1 MNFVINITII
11 SLLITAIILG
21 LIINYRLSLFK
32 KNKQDIFKTI
42 QDLRNSTQNMERML
56 NAARKNAQNISSQL
70 QEEMNKA
77 ILLRDDLLLMTE
89 RQISLS
95 DIPTPRPEQAS
106 ISFSPTA
113 PAPTTITSESEKE
126 LIEALQRLKEID
138 S

>member
-11 SLLITAIILG
+11 FLLITAIILG

-42 QDLRNSTQNMERML
+42 QDLRNSTQTMERML

-95 DIPTPRPEQAS
+95 DIPTPRPEQPS

>member
-42 QDLRNSTQNMERML
+42 QDLRNSTQTMERML

-95 DIPTPRPEQAS
+95 DIPTPRPEQPS

-113 PAPTTITSESEKE
+113 TAPTTITSESEKE